1 MGTRV
6 KTCFGALAMASVL
19 WALVLAAPAGAATP
33 AETAAIERAEALVT
47 AAHGALAS
55 AEGDDAAA
63 MAALQGPIDAAF
75 AFDVWRRFLLKD
87 REAAFTP
94 AQQER
99 FRALLPRYMARLYA
113 NNFGQGLAEPPEIG
127 PARTVRRDVLVAAQ
141 IPRASGGPLPVS
153 YRFRAFQDRGPLVV
167 DVMVGGVSF
176 LVLKRKEFGA
186 LIERGGA
193 EALLGF
199 MDAFVD
205 AVVAGA
211 P

>member
-1 MGTRV
+1 MGTLV
-6 KTCFGALAMASVL
+6 KICFGALMMASFL
-19 WALVLAAPAGAATP
+19 WAPPAEAATP
-33 AETAAIERAEALVT
+33 AETAAIARAEALVT
-47 AAHGALAS
+47 AAQGALAS
-55 AEGDDAAA
+55 ADGDDAAA
-63 MAALQGPIDAAF
+63 MAALQGPIDRAF
-75 AFDVWRRFLLKD
+75 AFDVWGRFLLKD
-87 REAAFTP
+87 REAAFSP
-94 AQQER
+94 EQQER

-127 PARTVRRDVLVAAQ
+127 AARTVRRDVLVAAQ
-141 IPRASGGPLPVS
+141 IPRASGGALPVS

-199 MDAFVD
+199 MDGFV
-205 AVVAGA
+205 ANA